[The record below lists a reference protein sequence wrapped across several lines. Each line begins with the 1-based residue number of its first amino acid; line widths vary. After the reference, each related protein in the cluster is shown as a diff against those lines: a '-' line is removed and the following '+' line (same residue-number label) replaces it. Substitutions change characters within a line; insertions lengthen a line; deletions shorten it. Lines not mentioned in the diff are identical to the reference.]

1 MTKKKE
7 TKTKDELKE
16 LLKKMK
22 PAHIRFTYLYMG
34 GEDGKCFNN
43 ATLAYITAYEIDTS
57 LRRNEKTGKFTKEYM
72 GAKSSGYKLLTS
84 TDIQKLRNLILLE
97 QGYDI
102 AHIKRRYAEIAN
114 QNKNLPLALSATDR
128 IAKIT
133 GVIKEDSKSVDIP
146 QLEEIGRAIKQI
158 LTP

>member
-1 MTKKKE
+1 MTKKKD
-7 TKTKDELKE
+7 KTKDELKE

-43 ATLAYITAYEIDTS
+43 ATLSYIVAYNINTS
-57 LRRNEKTGKFTKEYM
+57 LRKNAEGKYSKEYL
-72 GAKSSGYKLLTS
+72 SSKVSGFELLTNHN
-84 TDIQKLRNLILLE
+84 IQKLRHLVLLE

-102 AHIKRRYAEIAN
+102 SNIKKRYAEIAN

>member
-1 MTKKKE
+1 MAKKKD

-34 GEDGKCFNN
+34 SEDGKCFNN
-43 ATLAYITAYEIDTS
+43 ATLAYLKAFEIETS
-57 LRRNEKTGKFTKEYM
+57 TRQNSEGKYTKEYIK
-72 GAKSSGYKLLTS
+72 AKQQGWRMLTNV
-84 TDIQKLRNLILLE
+84 DIQRLRHIVLLE
-97 QGYDI
+97 QGFNTDN
-102 AHIKRRYAEIAN
+102 IKKRYTEIAN